1 VKVGDRVVLSFRSCG
16 ACVNCTAQ
24 RPAYCRK
31 AARLNQ
37 FGGRADGT
45 PRVTVGGQP
54 VLDGFFGQSSLA
66 GYALTTEDNTVVVDP
81 EVDPVLAAPL
91 GCGFQTGAG
100 AVLNLLRPRPGSA
113 LVVFGSGAVG
123 LAGVLAALAVHV
135 ETVIVV
141 EPSPQRRALAES
153 LGARAA
159 LDPGG
164 DPVRAIRELTGGG
177 ADYALDTTG
186 RPDVLA
192 DAVSALAVG
201 GAAVAVGLGA
211 GVPQIDLRD
220 LVMRGKSVHG
230 CLEGDS
236 VPAVF
241 IPQLLQLQARGR
253 FPIERLVTAFP
264 HDDVNAALAAQHAG
278 DVIKPVLTW

>member
-1 VKVGDRVVLSFRSCG
+1 M
-16 ACVNCTAQ
+16 
-24 RPAYCRK
+24 
-31 AARLNQ
+31 
-37 FGGRADGT
+37 
-45 PRVTVGGQP
+45 
-54 VLDGFFGQSSLA
+54 
-66 GYALTTEDNTVVVDP
+66 
-81 EVDPVLAAPL
+81 
-91 GCGFQTGAG
+91 
-100 AVLNLLRPRPGSA
+100 
-113 LVVFGSGAVG
+113 
-123 LAGVLAALAVHV
+123 LAALSAGV

-159 LDPGG
+159 LAPGE
-164 DPVRAIRELTGGG
+164 DTVRAIRELTGGG

-186 RPDVLA
+186 RPAVLA

-211 GVPQIDLRD
+211 GVPPIDLSD
-220 LVMRGKSVHG
+220 LVLRGKSVHG

-241 IPQLLQLQARGR
+241 IPQLLDLHAQGR

-264 HDDVNAALAAQHAG
+264 HGDVTAALVAQHAG